1 MIDLTTHYVLSITSS
16 TIIGTAAIFL
26 ALTRIPRE
34 ERWMKISRA
43 RWILF
48 ATFVIL
54 AVSGYFKVSDE
65 DPELLSLTTLCVA
78 SYQALL
84 FTYTASVLISPAGV
98 SRIRFTTVFVV
109 ITFMVILL
117 AAFKV
122 FLPVAFRV
130 VWALAVVACCIQ
142 LGIHTIM
149 FRELSLVA
157 KKHLENFYDEN
168 VDHYLRPVK
177 ALFYSALAIGIM
189 ALAFSI
195 APMRNLAYNIFV
207 AFYTVYYLWVASSV
221 MNYNV
226 VGDFFLR
233 AEVRCENTETPK
245 KADVSPEGYMPQLR
259 IELNNWVKKRC
270 YLKNETSTDRIAGE
284 LGVTRQ
290 QLSAYFMH
298 VHHTSFRSW
307 RMTLRLQYAQELIT
321 TSKNLKISRLYEMV
335 GFNDRSN
342 FHNEFRKF
350 TGLPPQAY
358 RDKYGPAK
366 S

>member
-1 MIDLTTHYVLSITSS
+1 MCNTQYDRSHHTLCAFHNIS

-84 FTYTASVLISPAGV
+84 FTYTALVLISPAGV

-130 VWALAVVACCIQ
+130 VWALAVVAYCIQ

-177 ALFYSALAIGIM
+177 ALFYSA
-189 ALAFSI
+189 FSI
-195 APMRNLAYNIFV
+195 KQTVWQFYGAGNL
-207 AFYTVYYLWVASSV
+207 
-221 MNYNV
+221 
-226 VGDFFLR
+226 FFLLLH
-233 AEVRCENTETPK
+233 P
-245 KADVSPEGYMPQLR
+245 
-259 IELNNWVKKRC
+259 
-270 YLKNETSTDRIAGE
+270 
-284 LGVTRQ
+284 
-290 QLSAYFMH
+290 
-298 VHHTSFRSW
+298 
-307 RMTLRLQYAQELIT
+307 
-321 TSKNLKISRLYEMV
+321 
-335 GFNDRSN
+335 
-342 FHNEFRKF
+342 
-350 TGLPPQAY
+350 
-358 RDKYGPAK
+358 
-366 S
+366 

>member
-1 MIDLTTHYVLSITSS
+1 
-16 TIIGTAAIFL
+16 
-26 ALTRIPRE
+26 
-34 ERWMKISRA
+34 MKISRA

-109 ITFMVILL
+109 ITFMVVLL

-157 KKHLENFYDEN
+157 KNISKTFTTKMWTITCARSRHCSTAHSQLSKLFGSSMGLGISFSCCCILS
-168 VDHYLRPVK
+168 V
-177 ALFYSALAIGIM
+177 ALFTESR
-189 ALAFSI
+189 FSPI
-195 APMRNLAYNIFV
+195 LF
-207 AFYTVYYLWVASSV
+207 FGQYL
-221 MNYNV
+221 
-226 VGDFFLR
+226 
-233 AEVRCENTETPK
+233 
-245 KADVSPEGYMPQLR
+245 
-259 IELNNWVKKRC
+259 I
-270 YLKNETSTDRIAGE
+270 
-284 LGVTRQ
+284 
-290 QLSAYFMH
+290 
-298 VHHTSFRSW
+298 
-307 RMTLRLQYAQELIT
+307 
-321 TSKNLKISRLYEMV
+321 
-335 GFNDRSN
+335 
-342 FHNEFRKF
+342 
-350 TGLPPQAY
+350 
-358 RDKYGPAK
+358 
-366 S
+366 

>member
-1 MIDLTTHYVLSITSS
+1 MCNTQYDRSHHTLCAFHNIS
-16 TIIGTAAIFL
+16 TIIGTAVVFL

-130 VWALAVVACCIQ
+130 VWALAVVACCIL

-157 KKHLENFYDEN
+157 KNISKTFTTKMWTITCARSRHCSTAHSQLSKLFGSSMGLGISFSCCCILS
-168 VDHYLRPVK
+168 V
-177 ALFYSALAIGIM
+177 ALFTESR
-189 ALAFSI
+189 FSPI
-195 APMRNLAYNIFV
+195 LF
-207 AFYTVYYLWVASSV
+207 FGQYL
-221 MNYNV
+221 
-226 VGDFFLR
+226 
-233 AEVRCENTETPK
+233 
-245 KADVSPEGYMPQLR
+245 
-259 IELNNWVKKRC
+259 
-270 YLKNETSTDRIAGE
+270 
-284 LGVTRQ
+284 
-290 QLSAYFMH
+290 
-298 VHHTSFRSW
+298 
-307 RMTLRLQYAQELIT
+307 
-321 TSKNLKISRLYEMV
+321 ISRYPEML
-335 GFNDRSN
+335 SIL
-342 FHNEFRKF
+342 KF
-350 TGLPPQAY
+350 
-358 RDKYGPAK
+358 
-366 S
+366 SS

>member
-98 SRIRFTTVFVV
+98 SRIRFTT
-109 ITFMVILL
+109 
-117 AAFKV
+117 AFKV

-130 VWALAVVACCIQ
+130 VWALAVVAYCIQ

-177 ALFYSALAIGIM
+177 ALFYSA
-189 ALAFSI
+189 FSI
-195 APMRNLAYNIFV
+195 KQTVWQFYGAGNL
-207 AFYTVYYLWVASSV
+207 
-221 MNYNV
+221 
-226 VGDFFLR
+226 FFLLLH
-233 AEVRCENTETPK
+233 
-245 KADVSPEGYMPQLR
+245 S
-259 IELNNWVKKRC
+259 
-270 YLKNETSTDRIAGE
+270 
-284 LGVTRQ
+284 
-290 QLSAYFMH
+290 
-298 VHHTSFRSW
+298 
-307 RMTLRLQYAQELIT
+307 
-321 TSKNLKISRLYEMV
+321 
-335 GFNDRSN
+335 
-342 FHNEFRKF
+342 
-350 TGLPPQAY
+350 
-358 RDKYGPAK
+358 
-366 S
+366 